1 MSEKNGRRVSMVS
14 TTTVQEQ
21 QQLYRPLCMT
31 EVNVTHRFVEPWVWH
46 FGRRHLCLWNQK
58 LARDIYKTCVI
69 SRPLEVKEKLTFC
82 ILNQFILDK
91 MLQVKTGCWSR
102 TESVPCW
109 RPRSPSWPNYLLIYL
124 KNWNGQLF
132 TFPLLVG
139 TTAAK
144 KYPVRLRSTNPD
156 LSAVR
161 RQSKTAG
168 RVNKLA
174 GF

>member
-46 FGRRHLCLWNQK
+46 FGRRHLCFWDQK

-109 RPRSPSWPNYLLIYL
+109 HPSNHPPLHDQIIC
-124 KNWNGQLF
+124 LF
-132 TFPLLVG
+132 I
-139 TTAAK
+139 
-144 KYPVRLRSTNPD
+144 
-156 LSAVR
+156 
-161 RQSKTAG
+161 SKTEMD
-168 RVNKLA
+168 NFLHFPYSLA
-174 GF
+174 PLPQKNIP